1 MTDLN
6 KKTNEL
12 IFELYKN
19 FIFYLPKQII
29 TQLFSEGN
37 IKESEYDLLQ
47 PFLNDVSYIN
57 EDDWVI
63 NKISPFDKTVLS
75 LKSSKLLKSVYT
87 LFELKESLQPD
98 TFSFIFEKY
107 YEQLNFHKTVA
118 TLIVDN
124 YEPHCNEKS
133 EDLQAIFLLQ
143 QEIINKHFNEVQ
155 KHFTK
160 NIFNTKKI
168 DTSKFLKNILSS
180 KNTFTPKIKLRNY
193 LLDQNSI
200 EIENIIVELYLN
212 RSGSNFRYLI
222 EAMEEI
228 KLITLEYGKKKL
240 IYEAMSNSFNT
251 KIPSYKSIFG
261 YSIEKV
267 NNPDYKNV
275 KLELNKSLN
284 KYIN

>member
-29 TQLFSEGN
+29 TQLFSEGKL
-37 IKESEYDLLQ
+37 KEPEYDLLQ
-47 PFLNDVSYIN
+47 PFFDGVSYIDN
-57 EDDWVI
+57 SDWVI
-63 NKISPFDKTVLS
+63 NKIKPYDKKVLS
-75 LKSSKLLKSVYT
+75 LKPAQLLRNIYT
-87 LFELKESLQPD
+87 LFECKENLQLD
-98 TFSFIFEKY
+98 TFNFIFEKY

-118 TLIVDN
+118 TMIVDN
-124 YEPHCNEKS
+124 YESYCEEKNEEIKT
-133 EDLQAIFLLQ
+133 IFLLQ
-143 QEIINKHFNEVQ
+143 QEITNKHFDEVQ

-180 KNTFTPKIKLRNY
+180 KNTFTPKVKLRNY
-193 LLDQNSI
+193 LLHQNSI
-200 EIENIIVELYLN
+200 EIENIIVGLYLN

-228 KLITLEYGKKKL
+228 KLITLEHGKKKL

>member
-12 IFELYKN
+12 IIELYKN

-29 TQLFSEGN
+29 NQLFSEGK
-37 IKESEYDLLQ
+37 IKEVEYELLQ
-47 PFLNDVSYIN
+47 PFFDGVSYIDN
-57 EDDWVI
+57 SDWVI
-63 NKISPFDKTVLS
+63 NKVKPYDKNVLS
-75 LKSSKLLKSVYT
+75 LKSTQLIKNIYT
-87 LFELKESLQPD
+87 LFEFKENLQLD
-98 TFSFIFEKY
+98 TFNFIFEKY

-118 TLIVDN
+118 TIIVDN
-124 YEPHCNEKS
+124 YESYCEEKNEEIK
-133 EDLQAIFLLQ
+133 AIFLLQ
-143 QEIINKHFNEVQ
+143 QEITNKHFDELQ
-155 KHFTK
+155 KYFTK
-160 NIFNTKKI
+160 NIFSLKKI
-168 DTSKFLKNILSS
+168 DTSKFLDNILSS
-180 KNTFTPKIKLRNY
+180 KKTFTPKVKLRNY
-193 LLDQNSI
+193 LLHQNSI

-240 IYEAMSNSFNT
+240 IYEAISNSFNT